1 MNQDILQIFT
11 KAINQ
16 FSVSRLIYSLIA
28 ILLAVAAILA
38 VRYALRRRKN
48 KINSDN
54 DIEQLRKVHGLK
66 TLYRII
72 KIGIIFICVLAVLQI
87 NGINITSIVMLI
99 GILLAVVAVGVKDML
114 QDFFSGVII
123 SVDEYFKVGDAV
135 EFDGRDGIV
144 IAFNL
149 RTTKIELLD
158 DRSILAVS
166 NRNLN
171 KVRKLTHLVD
181 IDLPL
186 SYDLDRREAFSV
198 LEGICDNIRAIEGV
212 ESCELKGTQS
222 FNESA
227 IIYKLRFF
235 CEPNNRPDIRRE
247 VNKTIQDGLAEA
259 GIKIPYNQ
267 LDIHTK

>member
-11 KAINQ
+11 NAINH
-16 FSVSRLIYSLIA
+16 FSIPRLIYSLIA
-28 ILLAVAAILA
+28 IVLAIAAILA
-38 VRYALRRRKN
+38 VRYALRRK
-48 KINSDN
+48 KKQIDTDD

-66 TLYRII
+66 TLYRVI
-72 KIGIIFICVLAVLQI
+72 KIVIIFICVLAVLQI

-99 GILLAVVAVGVKDML
+99 GILLAVIAVGVKDML

-144 IAFNL
+144 VGFNL

-158 DRSILAVS
+158 DRSILSVG
-166 NRNLN
+166 NRNLG
-171 KVRKLTHLVD
+171 KVRRLTHLVD

-186 SYDLDRREAFSV
+186 SYDLDRKEAFRV
-198 LEGICDNIRAIEGV
+198 LEGICDRIRELEGV

-222 FNESA
+222 FGESA
-227 IIYKLRFF
+227 IIYKIRFF

-247 VNKTIQDGLAEA
+247 VNKTIQDGLSEA
-259 GIKIPYNQ
+259 NIKIPYNQ
-267 LDIHTK
+267 LDVHTK